1 MKTFASMFTG
11 GGLADIGAI
20 AAGYKPIWG
29 IEIDPEIADIASLNL
44 GHQVICKSVL
54 DVDPSTLERPD
65 ILWASPV
72 CVNFSVAKTNAQE
85 LEVDR
90 ATASQTANFI
100 AVLRPKVF
108 ILENVRGYKRSESLQ
123 VIKDTLA
130 ELGYG
135 VDEQVVNAAEFGVPQ
150 TRHRLILR
158 AVLDGTPPAL
168 PPKLPKSQ
176 WVGWYEAIADLTPE
190 LPEAKLAQWQIS
202 RLPESLV
209 ELLAERQTQA
219 VLVESKNANQQYGDG
234 LRDANEP
241 ATTVITDHKPSH
253 LPKALLVNRNQSERG
268 DLWREGCRASY
279 TVCAA
284 GSCGRTR
291 AVLIDTKQSIRESTA
306 REAGEPCYTIQAN
319 ALRRP
324 CTSPMA
330 LLVSGTPNRSEDVS
344 FRESG
349 EPALTVT
356 KSRDRQVSKVVEG
369 ARVVRIT
376 PRALARFQTLPDSY
390 SLPEKAQLACK
401 IIGNGVPCLLAEAIV
416 RQLG

>member
-29 IEIDPEIADIASLNL
+29 IEIDPAIAEIASLNL

-100 AVLRPKVF
+100 AALRPKVF

-123 VIKDTLA
+123 VIKNSLA

-158 AVLDGTPPAL
+158 AVLNGTPPAL
-168 PPKLPKSQ
+168 PPKLQKDQ
-176 WVGWYEAIADLTPE
+176 WIGWYEAIVDLIPE
-190 LPEAKLAQWQIS
+190 LPEAKLAQWQTS
-202 RLPESLV
+202 RLPANLV
-209 ELLAERQTQA
+209 ELLVEHQTQA

-253 LPKALLVNRNQSERG
+253 APKAVLIPRGNASSFSLRSESEPSRTVGDTNRVGNLPKALLVNRNQAE
-268 DLWREGCRASY
+268 
-279 TVCAA
+279 
-284 GSCGRTR
+284 
-291 AVLIDTKQSIRESTA
+291 
-306 REAGEPCYTIQAN
+306 EPCYTIKAST
-319 ALRRP
+319 LRRP
-324 CTSPMA
+324 CSSPMA
-330 LLVSGTPNRSEDVS
+330 L
-344 FRESG
+344 F
-349 EPALTVT
+349 
-356 KSRDRQVSKVVEG
+356 VEA

-401 IIGNGVPCLLAEAIV
+401 IIGNGVPCRLAEAIV
-416 RQLG
+416 QQFH

>member
-1 MKTFASMFTG
+1 
-11 GGLADIGAI
+11 LADIGAI

-29 IEIDPEIADIASLNL
+29 IEIDPAIAEIASLNL
-44 GHQVICKSVL
+44 GHQVICKSIL

-72 CVNFSVAKTNAQE
+72 CVNFSVAKTDAQE
-85 LEVDR
+85 LEMDR

-123 VIKDTLA
+123 VIKNTLA

-158 AVLDGTPPAL
+158 AVLNGTPPAL
-168 PPKLPKSQ
+168 PPKLQKDQ
-176 WVGWYEAIADLTPE
+176 WIGWYEAIADLIPE
-190 LPEAKLAQWQIS
+190 LPEAKLAQWQTS
-202 RLPESLV
+202 RLPANLV
-209 ELLAERQTQA
+209 ELLVEHQTQA

-253 LPKALLVNRNQSERG
+253 APKAVLIPGGNASSFSLRSENEPSRTVGDTNRVGNLPKALLVNRNQSERG
-268 DLWREGCRASY
+268 DLWREEDQASY

-291 AVLIDTKQSIRESTA
+291 AVLIDTMNTIRESTT
-306 REAGEPCYTIQAN
+306 REAEEPCYTIKAS

-330 LLVSGTPNRSEDVS
+330 L
-344 FRESG
+344 F
-349 EPALTVT
+349 
-356 KSRDRQVSKVVEG
+356 VEA

-401 IIGNGVPCLLAEAIV
+401 IIGNGVPCRLAEAIV
-416 RQLG
+416 RQFH